1 MEKYNHLKELQ
12 QRIVNTYKVN
22 ISNFEIDGL
31 SFNEYEKLWFDS
43 LEILKQFQ
51 AIDSE
56 YFINQAIDNNK
67 KVLAEG
73 AQGTMLDIDFGS
85 YPFVTSSN
93 TVSAGV
99 CSGLG
104 VAPSKIGKVFG
115 VFKAYCT
122 RVGNGPFPTELNDE
136 TGQMI
141 RETGNEYGATTG
153 RPRRCGWLDL
163 TALKYSIMLNG
174 VTDLIMTKGD
184 VLTGF
189 EKIKVSNGYLSG
201 NQKINH
207 VPYDIE
213 PVLPIYEEID
223 GWQSPVET
231 IATYDELPD
240 ALKDYVN
247 IIEKRTKTPISIIS
261 VGPDRSQTI
270 IRS

>member
-1 MEKYNHLKELQ
+1 
-12 QRIVNTYKVN
+12 
-22 ISNFEIDGL
+22 
-31 SFNEYEKLWFDS
+31 
-43 LEILKQFQ
+43 
-51 AIDSE
+51 
-56 YFINQAIDNNK
+56 
-67 KVLAEG
+67 
-73 AQGTMLDIDFGS
+73 
-85 YPFVTSSN
+85 
-93 TVSAGV
+93 
-99 CSGLG
+99 
-104 VAPSKIGKVFG
+104 
-115 VFKAYCT
+115 
-122 RVGNGPFPTELNDE
+122 
-136 TGQMI
+136 
-141 RETGNEYGATTG
+141 
-153 RPRRCGWLDL
+153 
-163 TALKYSIMLNG
+163 
-174 VTDLIMTKGD
+174 